1 MAGRQSTFQAII
13 ATLVITRR
21 AGPRFGHGRFR
32 TVAAG
37 QAIITTLVISRR
49 ARAYFGQGRSG
60 AARRWRAIITALV
73 IARRTRS
80 VFLHR
85 HLGENGLCCQHP
97 DCPKHD
103 TATNKKHKKKTP
115 WRMILQS
122 IVAASEHL
130 ATPPREPIHAN
141 PKEGDIMQRRI
152 NAR

>member
-49 ARAYFGQGRSG
+49 ARTDFGQGRSG

-103 TATNKKHKKKTP
+103 TATNKKHKKKLLGGP
-115 WRMILQS
+115 SCKALWQHRSILQLPWGNRS
-122 IVAASEHL
+122 MQ
-130 ATPPREPIHAN
+130 TPKRGISCSA
-141 PKEGDIMQRRI
+141 G
-152 NAR
+152 